1 MPTIKHAYTT
11 VIALISEFYNIGN
24 ADIDLRLS
32 TLGLYCFTGCIN
44 YIKVDVIDVIAILLH
59 HALNYKIHLIVRC

>member
-24 ADIDLRLS
+24 ADMDLRLS
-32 TLGLYCFTGCIN
+32 TLYCFTGCIN